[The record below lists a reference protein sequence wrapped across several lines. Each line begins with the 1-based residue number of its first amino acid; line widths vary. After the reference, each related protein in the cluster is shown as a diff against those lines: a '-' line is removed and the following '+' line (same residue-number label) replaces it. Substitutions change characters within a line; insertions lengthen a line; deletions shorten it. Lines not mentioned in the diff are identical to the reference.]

1 MNTLLGEPSVQS
13 DVGRLVRQFNQNLAN
28 LVDRKALW
36 ERAAAAGMRIDGA
49 IVGTGRPDFT
59 TTNAAYEFEYHG
71 GRFRLLDVP
80 GIEGDE
86 ARYAELIRSALAEA
100 HLVFYVVGTNKKP
113 EAETA
118 AKIGRYLRHDTIVHP
133 ICNVRGKGDTY
144 EFPEDRVSLIQ
155 THKDVE
161 ANARLTEAV
170 LRQSIGDEVVRPT
183 MSLQGMAALSAMAW
197 YENGTTL
204 VPERADLVRGQAGL
218 LSAFEDA
225 GALRRFSQIDQLGE
239 LLEGYGDG
247 GLQREIAAANRRKVL
262 RHLRDML
269 QELDEHIRSIV
280 DLGRT
285 FDDKVNATAKRI
297 GDALR
302 RFEISLHGCATA
314 VDSSFEVLNDKVF
327 EIVEREFKSRERVE
341 EEIRKEASARFDQ
354 LREEIGVRSQSALNR
369 FQEDVIDQ
377 LERMREDL
385 EALHSA
391 SLGGAMSGLGLSI
404 GSVLKTIDFQ
414 LDDFGKSLL
423 RVAWY
428 VTTALSITW
437 EGGPVAMAIGA
448 AIGVVVGMAVE
459 LLTYFGI
466 MRDKR
471 IRKVQG
477 GVIAKLDEYKEGVRL
492 EVERDVLSQC
502 TTIREI
508 VDTQVVSHLEA
519 RVAAITRAG
528 EILRQQRARVAS
540 LYETIQESLHEP
552 V

>member
-1 MNTLLGEPSVQS
+1 MNTLHWEPSVQS
-13 DVGRLVRQFNQNLAN
+13 DVGRLVRQFNQNLEN
-28 LVDRKALW
+28 LADRKASW
-36 ERAAAAGMRIDGA
+36 EEAVAATMRIDGA

-59 TTNAAYEFEYHG
+59 TTNAAYEFEHHG
-71 GRFRLLDVP
+71 ERFRLLDVP

-100 HLVFYVVGTNKKP
+100 HLVFYVIGTNKKP

-118 AKIGRYLRHDTIVHP
+118 AKIARYLRHDTIVHP

-144 EFPEDRVSLIQ
+144 EFPEDRVSLAQ
-155 THKDVE
+155 THKDME

-170 LRQSIGDEVVRPT
+170 LRQCIGDEVVRPT
-183 MSLQGMAALSAMAW
+183 ISLQGMAALSAMAW
-197 YENGTTL
+197 HENGTTF

-218 LSAFEDA
+218 LDAFEDA
-225 GALRRFSQIDQLGE
+225 GALRRFSQIDQLSE
-239 LLEGYGDG
+239 LLKSYGDG

-262 RHLRDML
+262 RHLRDTL
-269 QELDEHIRSIV
+269 QELDEHIRRTV
-280 DLGRT
+280 DLERT
-285 FDDKVNATAKRI
+285 FGDKVNATTKRI
-297 GDALR
+297 DDALG
-302 RFEISLHGCATA
+302 RFEISLQGCFTA

-327 EIVEREFKSRERVE
+327 EIVERDFKSRETVE
-341 EEIRKEASARFDQ
+341 KAIRKETSTCFDQ
-354 LREEIGVRSQSALNR
+354 LQEEIGARNHSALNR

-391 SLGGAMSGLGLSI
+391 SLGGTVSGLGLSI

-423 RVAWY
+423 RVAGY
-428 VTTALSITW
+428 VSTALSITW

-448 AIGVVVGMAVE
+448 AIGVVVGLAVE

-477 GVIAKLDEYKEGVRL
+477 EVIAKLDEYKEGVRL
-492 EVERDVLSQC
+492 EVERGVLNQC

-508 VDTQVVSHLEA
+508 VDAQVVSPLKA
-519 RVAAITRAG
+519 RVAAIIRAG
-528 EILRQQRARVAS
+528 EILRQHRVRVAS
-540 LYETIQESLHEP
+540 LYETIQESLHES